1 MTYNARSTMYKARST
16 IDKACSTIRKDIVE
30 PFLLKPFATLNPT
43 LFGQYSNARI
53 IVDLAT
59 SQKPKE
65 DDSAKDTTI
74 DEKK

>member
-1 MTYNARSTMYKARST
+1 MH
-16 IDKACSTIRKDIVE
+16 KDIVE
-30 PFLLKPFATLNPT
+30 PFLLKPFAINPT

-53 IVDLAT
+53 VLDVAAT
-59 SQKPKE
+59 QKPKE

>member
-1 MTYNARSTMYKARST
+1 MYKGCSTMYNARSTIYNARST
-16 IDKACSTIRKDIVE
+16 IYKDIVE
-30 PFLLKPFATLNPT
+30 TFLLKPFATLNPT